1 MKQMITVLNTE
12 QACKILKEHG
22 FTVTTGHLRA
32 GLDCGAYP
40 FGVAVPTGKS
50 TVYHIFMKPLMD
62 WIESVSD
69 EDGGQTDE

>member
-1 MKQMITVLNTE
+1 MITVLNTE

-40 FGVAVPTGKS
+40 FGVAVPTGRS
-50 TVYHIFMKPLMD
+50 TVYHVFMKPLMD
-62 WIESVSD
+62 WIASVSD
-69 EDGGQTDE
+69 DSEGSGDDR